1 MTFFTILESLLIGP
15 LKLVFEIIFDIANR
29 VIGHPRLAIIVLSL
43 ILYKDRCLIVKIQ
56 HNGRLIVINCKE
68 IFMLS
73 KLVEYALYV
82 HIYAIN
88 VDFY

>member
-1 MTFFTILESLLIGP
+1 MCCVWADAEDAETKIHKINSLINLFI
-15 LKLVFEIIFDIANR
+15 
-29 VIGHPRLAIIVLSL
+29 AIIVLSL